1 MMPVLEISGMEKL
14 NRWERLLVQ
23 DAFVNVYNTMCK
35 IVNNGVMDAFN
46 STFEKYF
53 ANEYGANEHYDNVY
67 VMLGCAIEK
76 EIADKVT
83 QIIGEFPSGK
93 KLYLDATKPVTMS
106 RNFEAVY
113 FRGYIL

>member
-1 MMPVLEISGMEKL
+1 MMPVLEIGGMEKL

-23 DAFVNVYNTMCK
+23 DTFVNVYNTMCK
-35 IVNNGVMDAFN
+35 IINDGVIDAFN
-46 STFEKYF
+46 DAFNKYF
-53 ANEYGANEHYDNVY
+53 PDEYGMDKDIVNAYET
-67 VMLGCAIEK
+67 LGLLLNK

-93 KLYLDATKPVTMS
+93 KLFLDATEPVTMS
-106 RNFEAVY
+106 RNFEVVY

>member
-1 MMPVLEISGMEKL
+1 MIPVLEISGMEKL

-23 DAFVNVYNTMCK
+23 DTFVKVYNTMCK
-35 IVNNGVMDAFN
+35 IANGGVIDAFN
-46 STFEKYF
+46 DAFDKYF
-53 ANEYGANEHYDNVY
+53 PNEYGMEKDHVNAYEA
-67 VMLGCAIEK
+67 LGLLLNK

-93 KLYLDATKPVTMS
+93 KLYLDATEPVTMS